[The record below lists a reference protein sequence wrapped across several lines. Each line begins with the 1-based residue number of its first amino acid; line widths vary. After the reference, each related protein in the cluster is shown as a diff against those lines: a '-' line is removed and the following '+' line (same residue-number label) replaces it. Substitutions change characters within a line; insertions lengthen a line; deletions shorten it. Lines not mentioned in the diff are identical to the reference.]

1 MLPSFPRRR
10 ESNVVAKTLDAR
22 LRGHDC
28 IDYQA
33 FPLNPIISVN
43 FRIPLI
49 ALLFASPLAAQQPS
63 AAFDSANVAW
73 RSGNYVEA
81 LERLEAIV
89 VRPGS
94 DLEPV
99 ALLTGELYRT
109 TQIAPDGNSIR
120 WSPDGQFAVYETG
133 DDGET
138 MTHIVRVIDGS
149 ISEVADIDGHHL
161 VFSPM
166 GEKVAYLA
174 VQEPQALAQE
184 IERVRESF
192 GEIETR
198 EQYDRMQRALE
209 YTVAAHTGIV
219 VRDLSTGEDEPSP
232 TPWLGI
238 HDVAFGPDGIALYA
252 IGSAEDDTAA
262 TNLWA
267 LGMESGP
274 RQLTDTP
281 EFKRDLLT
289 ALNGTR
295 LLFTTDD
302 DRLHILNVQSREVR
316 SFEAEAPALSAD
328 GTTLT
333 FLGESADGNTV
344 NVLRL
349 GTGADPTVVQTTS
362 FEIDNP
368 ALSPDGD
375 QVIYQLMPREDW
387 ELYLTSS
394 DGGEARR
401 FTREIQHD
409 LFPRFIDESTILA
422 VKGEGRHRRSYL
434 YDLATGERTRF
445 FHNNTVRT
453 VAPEYD
459 WAASPD
465 GTKVLIVAERDGDTV
480 SPERGVFVTD
490 RTELVTREDVL
501 ERIRGELA
509 AEIALRERGR
519 EMYAPIAD
527 AVAAATSE
535 VSVPR
540 VYGYAEDLF
549 QFGSKYI
556 TEPGN
561 RMAMEYL
568 ADRLRE
574 FGYEPELQWFEP
586 QPGVRTANIIARLPG
601 TVNPDLVYV
610 ISSHFD
616 SSSRGPGADDNS
628 SGTSVLLETARLLA
642 NRPQQATIE
651 FAFFTGEEAGLLGSR
666 EYVRRAVEEGKNIIG
681 ALNNDMIGYANDE
694 RLDNTIRYSNAGI
707 RDLQH
712 AAAIQFSDL
721 ITYDAEYYKSTD
733 AHAYYEEYGDIVG
746 GIGSYP
752 ILANPHYHRSHDVL
766 ETINHQL
773 VAEVAKTTI
782 ASIMLLASSPARLQ
796 DIHVERMADGTARVA
811 WSPAAESGVESYL
824 VAVGTA
830 EDPLGTVQTVMEPR
844 ITLDQIGPGMVISV
858 KAVTSDGLEGWD
870 WARVV
875 VP

>member
-1 MLPSFPRRR
+1 MKF
-10 ESNVVAKTLDAR
+10 K
-22 LRGHDC
+22 
-28 IDYQA
+28 
-33 FPLNPIISVN
+33 
-43 FRIPLI
+43 IPLTAVF
-49 ALLFASPLAAQQPS
+49 ALLAAGPLAAQETS

-73 RSGNYVEA
+73 RAGDYVDA

-89 VRPGS
+89 EDPVS

-109 TQIAPDGNSIR
+109 TKIAADGSAIR
-120 WSPDGQFAVYETG
+120 WSPDGQLAVYETG
-133 DDGET
+133 DDGAVT
-138 MTHIVRVIDGS
+138 THIVRIEDGN
-149 ISEVADIDGHHL
+149 ISEVATIDGHNL
-161 VFSPM
+161 VFSPT
-166 GEKVAYLA
+166 GDRAAYLA
-174 VQEPQALAQE
+174 VQNSQALAQE
-184 IERVRESF
+184 VERVRGAF

-198 EQYDRMQRALE
+198 EQYERVQRALE
-209 YTVAAHTGIV
+209 YIVAEHTGIM
-219 VRDLSTGEDEPSP
+219 VRDLSTGDVKSSP

-238 HDVAFGPDGIALYA
+238 HDVAFGPDGVTLYA

-281 EFKRDLLT
+281 EFKRNLMT

-302 DRLHILNVQSREVR
+302 DRLYILNVQSGGIR
-316 SFEAEAPALSAD
+316 SFEAEAPAISAD

-333 FLGESADGNTV
+333 FIGESADGNTV

-349 GTGADPTVVQTTS
+349 GAGADPTVVQTTP
-362 FEIDNP
+362 FDIDNP
-368 ALSPDGD
+368 ALSPTGD
-375 QVIYQLMPREDW
+375 HIIYQMMPREDW
-387 ELYLTSS
+387 ELYLTSTN
-394 DGGEARR
+394 GGEARR

-409 LFPRFIDESTILA
+409 LFPCFIDESTILA

-434 YDLATGERTRF
+434 YDVQTGEGTRF
-445 FHNNTVRT
+445 FHNNTART

-465 GTKVLIVAERDGDTV
+465 GTRVLIVAERDGNTV

-490 RTELVTREDVL
+490 RTVQVTRAEVL
-501 ERIRGELA
+501 DRIRGELA
-509 AEIALRERGR
+509 AEVALRERGK

-586 QPGVRTANIIARLPG
+586 SAGIRTANVIARLPG
-601 TVNPDLVYV
+601 TVDPELVYV

-628 SGTSVLLETARLLA
+628 SGTSVLLETARILA
-642 NRPQQATIE
+642 DRPQPATIE

-666 EYVRRAVEEGKNIIG
+666 EYVRLAVEDGKNIVG
-681 ALNNDMIGYANDE
+681 ALNNDMVGYANDE

-782 ASIMLLASSPARLQ
+782 ASIMLLASSPALLQ
-796 DIHVERMADGTARVA
+796 DLQAERMADGTARIV
-811 WSPAAESGVESYL
+811 WTPAAGSGVESYL

-830 EDPLGTVQTVMEPR
+830 EDPLANVQTVSEPR
-844 ITLDQIGPGMVISV
+844 ITIDEVGPGTVVSV
-858 KAVTSDGLEGWD
+858 KAAASSGLEGWD